1 MGTRHLIAVQID
13 GEYKVAQYGQWDGY
27 IEGQGVDILEF
38 LLGIGGDYEPF
49 KQKIRECS
57 FLTQEEID
65 TINDSIDSDD
75 GTING
80 VPWTKVYPH
89 LSRDMGAKV
98 LPYILKNGG
107 LKLNDRI
114 GFAGDSLFCEWAYVI
129 DFDKNTFEVYK
140 GFNKTPLSEDER
152 FYDIAIDSDA
162 NGYFQV
168 RFVKSYDLCELPT
181 VQQLIEDFTKKDEG
195 DLNIVVRPDIVEN
208 I

>member
-27 IEGQGVDILEF
+27 IEGQGVDLLEF
-38 LLGIGGDYEPF
+38 LLGLGGDYELL
-49 KQKIRECS
+49 KKKIRKCS
-57 FLTQEEID
+57 FLTPDEID
-65 TINDSIDSDD
+65 TINDSIDSDGD
-75 GTING
+75 ING
-80 VPWTKVYPH
+80 VSWTKVYPH
-89 LSRDMGAKV
+89 LSRDMSAKV
-98 LPYILKNGG
+98 LPYILKKGG
-107 LKLNDRI
+107 LKLHNHI

-140 GFNKTPLSEDER
+140 GFNKTPLSEVER

-168 RFVKSYDLCELPT
+168 RFVKSYDLCKLPT
-181 VQQLIEDFTKKDEG
+181 VQQLIEDFTEKDEEG
-195 DLNIVVRPDIVEN
+195 LDIVVQPDIVEN